1 MARGCKEER
10 VGLGMISVLFLV
22 LPLLGPPLVWGMA
35 WQKVTFPR
43 TEQLQNGEVVGPLHG
58 SLQVGQ
64 SFSSPYSGLYR
75 IDLLLGT
82 YARRNTHDIFFHLLE
97 APDSQRELAP
107 VRFNAREVEDNAY
120 FSLVFP
126 PVADSASKTLF
137 FYLESPESTP
147 ANSINIRSTS
157 EDLYPDGMM
166 YVNGALQG
174 GDLAFVAYY
183 KGNPLEA
190 AALVLQRLTA
200 NKPYF
205 WGDRNSYILLATL
218 YLSLYLTFIYR
229 IIIYSVDR
237 EENPQD
243 DPGHP
248 TR

>member
-1 MARGCKEER
+1 MAGGLRKEQAK
-10 VGLGMISVLFLV
+10 VGVISILFLV

-35 WQKVTFPR
+35 WQKVTFTR

-64 SFSSPYSGLYR
+64 SFLSPYSGLYR

-82 YARRNTHDIFFHLLE
+82 YARRNTRDIFFHLLE
-97 APDSQRELAP
+97 GPDSQRELAKIH
-107 VRFNAREVEDNAY
+107 FNASEVEDIAY
-120 FSLVFP
+120 FTFTFP
-126 PVADSASKTLF
+126 PLRDSANKTLF
-137 FYLESPESTP
+137 FYLEPQKSTP

-166 YVNGALQG
+166 YVNGAPQA

-183 KGNPLEA
+183 KGNPVEA
-190 AALVLQRLTA
+190 AALVLERLTA

-205 WGDRNSYILLATL
+205 WGDRNFYILLAAL
-218 YLSLYLTFIYR
+218 YLSLYFLFIYR

-237 EENPQD
+237 EEDPQG

>member
-1 MARGCKEER
+1 MAIGYKKEQA
-10 VGLGMISVLFLV
+10 GLGMISVLFLV

-35 WQKVTFPR
+35 WQKVAFPR

-58 SLQVGQ
+58 SFQVGQ
-64 SFSSPYSGLYR
+64 SFLAPYSGLYR

-82 YARRNTHDIFFHLLE
+82 YARRNTRDIFLHLLE
-97 APDSQRELAP
+97 ARDSQRQLATI
-107 VRFNAREVEDNAY
+107 RFNAGEVKDNAY

-126 PVADSASKTLF
+126 LVADSASKTLF

-147 ANSINIRSTS
+147 ANSINIRSTA
-157 EDLYPDGMM
+157 EDPYPDGMM
-166 YVNGALQG
+166 YVNGAPQA

-190 AALVLQRLTA
+190 AALVLERLTA

-205 WGDRNSYILLATL
+205 WGDRNFYILLAAL
-218 YLSLYLTFIYR
+218 YISLYLLFIHR
-229 IIIYSVDR
+229 VIIYSDNR
-237 EENPQD
+237 QEDPQD